1 MPRSAGCWHQ
11 TLDKPSAPDRI
22 DDSAAR
28 AWAALVAPCA
38 TPEESLLRGAGSA
51 MPALRDRPRP
61 FSVESEWR
69 LRLRIGAVAEARQ
82 LLPTSLFVPGGVVHT
97 AQRNTNN
104 HH

>member
-1 MPRSAGCWHQ
+1 MPRSAGCWHK

-38 TPEESLLRGAGSA
+38 TPDEPLLRGAGSA
-51 MPALRDRPRP
+51 MPDRPRP

-69 LRLRIGAVAEARQ
+69 LRLRIRAVAEAHQ

-97 AQRNTNN
+97 ALM
-104 HH
+104 